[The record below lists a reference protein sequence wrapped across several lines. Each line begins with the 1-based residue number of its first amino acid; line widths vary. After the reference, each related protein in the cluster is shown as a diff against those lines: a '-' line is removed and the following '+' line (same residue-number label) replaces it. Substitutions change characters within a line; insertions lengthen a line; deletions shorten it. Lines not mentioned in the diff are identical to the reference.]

1 MANPIQQFALRREL
15 ESAAAARRR
24 RKSEVG
30 GDDDELLF
38 MSGCPGP
45 VLLLRDLARLLW
57 MYVALFGLLTGGG
70 LVCKCMNLTFLS
82 LFNPSILLHFL
93 AMVPLS
99 DLGEMLALH
108 NPQSKFYASFKL

>member
-15 ESAAAARRR
+15 ECAAAARRR

-70 LVCKCMNLTFLS
+70 LVCKCMNLIFYPTR
-82 LFNPSILLHFL
+82 LL
-93 AMVPLS
+93 
-99 DLGEMLALH
+99 
-108 NPQSKFYASFKL
+108 